1 MKKLSTYARKMRR
14 TDQTYNAA
22 AWLNTLTKCRAYS
35 DELLPGAIAKVP
47 SFEAI
52 RAMIIETRMSFERMK
67 SGYGTSHN
75 YDVLIVALGE
85 AKIRYAQI
93 AGNENQAVDALD
105 TADAALLR
113 TRIRWEKTGVW
124 GFDGPALAEI
134 ADGLD
139 LFEEVATNSSPMQMR
154 NAMLERNRLV
164 EQLKR
169 NYTAM

>member
-1 MKKLSTYARKMRR
+1 MRKLSAYARKLRR

-22 AWLNTLTKCRAYS
+22 AWLNALTKCRAYS

-52 RAMIIETRMSFERMK
+52 RALIVDTRMAFERIK
-67 SGYGTSHN
+67 SGSGTSN
-75 YDVLIVALGE
+75 DYDVLIVALGE

-93 AGNENQAVDALD
+93 AGNDNPAVDVLD

-113 TRIRWEKTGVW
+113 TRIRWDKTGVW

-139 LFEEVATNSSPMQMR
+139 LFEEVATNSSPMQMH
-154 NAMLERNRLV
+154 NAMIERNKLV
-164 EQLKR
+164 EQIRKQQ
-169 NYTAM
+169 

>member
-1 MKKLSTYARKMRR
+1 MRKTSTYARKMRR

-52 RAMIIETRMSFERMK
+52 RAMIIETRMAFERIK
-67 SGYGTSHN
+67 SGYGNSHS

-85 AKIRYAQI
+85 SKIRFAQI
-93 AGNENQAVDALD
+93 AGNDNPAVDVLD

-113 TRIRWEKTGVW
+113 TRIRWEKTGVL
-124 GFDGPALAEI
+124 GFDGPALSEI

-139 LFEEVATNSSPMQMR
+139 LFEEVATNSSPMQMH

-164 EQLKR
+164 EQIRKQ
-169 NYTAM
+169 T

>member
-1 MKKLSTYARKMRR
+1 MRR

-52 RAMIIETRMSFERMK
+52 RAMIIEARMAFERMK
-67 SGYGTSHN
+67 SGNGNSHS

-85 AKIRYAQI
+85 AKIRFAQI
-93 AGNENQAVDALD
+93 AGNDNPAVDVLD

-113 TRIRWEKTGVW
+113 TRTRWETTGVW

-139 LFEEVATNSSPMQMR
+139 LFEEVATNSSPMQMH
-154 NAMLERNRLV
+154 NAMLERNKLV
-164 EQLKR
+164 EQIRKQ
-169 NYTAM
+169 T